1 MCTCGIFVFGTNA
14 FLMGERILI
23 LMYISIHS
31 IEVSSLL
38 QTGSLIQM
46 LKFKTIFPSIFFSVI

>member
-1 MCTCGIFVFGTNA
+1 MLLVKVQYHMRTCGIFVFGTNA

-31 IEVSSLL
+31 IEVSLLL
-38 QTGSLIQM
+38 QARL
-46 LKFKTIFPSIFFSVI
+46 FRC

>member
-1 MCTCGIFVFGTNA
+1 MFDTNA
-14 FLMGERILI
+14 FLMGERVLI

-38 QTGSLIQM
+38 QIHSLI
-46 LKFKTIFPSIFFSVI
+46 